1 MADAPRVSLSDIFAA
16 RRRFGDSIRRTP
28 LVESAQLSASA
39 GGRVLLKLETLQVT
53 NSFKARGAL
62 NAAAVFA
69 ERAGTNGTIVTASAG
84 NHGRGL
90 ASAAQALGLRAIVFT
105 PRNAPEV
112 KRRAIED
119 LGAELRA
126 DADSYEASERMAQAY
141 AEAAGL
147 TYISP
152 YDDFDVIAGAG
163 TVAVEILEDQPDV
176 TILVVPVGGGGL
188 ISGMAVAAKAINPSI
203 RVIGVE
209 VEASTPFTSAR
220 RAGRLVTVD
229 VGPTIADGLSGNPD
243 PNTTTWPY
251 IRDLVDEIV
260 VVPEPALHSA
270 LRHLVTEEH
279 LVAEGAGAVGVAAL
293 AAGLLQLDG
302 KTAAVVLSGANVDG
316 EKLAQVLNG

>member
-105 PRNAPEV
+105 PRNAPDV

-119 LGAELRA
+119 LGAELQSGRRLSLRGERA
-126 DADSYEASERMAQAY
+126 D
-141 AEAAGL
+141 
-147 TYISP
+147 
-152 YDDFDVIAGAG
+152 G
-163 TVAVEILEDQPDV
+163 TSVRRKRRPDLHLAVQ
-176 TILVVPVGGGGL
+176 TT
-188 ISGMAVAAKAINPSI
+188 
-203 RVIGVE
+203 
-209 VEASTPFTSAR
+209 ST
-220 RAGRLVTVD
+220 
-229 VGPTIADGLSGNPD
+229 
-243 PNTTTWPY
+243 
-251 IRDLVDEIV
+251 
-260 VVPEPALHSA
+260 
-270 LRHLVTEEH
+270 
-279 LVAEGAGAVGVAAL
+279 
-293 AAGLLQLDG
+293 
-302 KTAAVVLSGANVDG
+302 
-316 EKLAQVLNG
+316 